1 MLIDFFLALKRAG
14 VPVTLVEFLTLLE
27 ALARELA
34 FANAEEFYYLARLCL
49 VKNETHFDKFDRVF
63 MVYFAG
69 MADPVDELNRQI
81 PDDWLQKLAELYLSE
96 EEKRQIQSMGGLD
109 KLLETLKKRLEEQEE
124 RHEGGN
130 KWIGTGGR
138 SPFGAYGY
146 NPEGIRIGQDY
157 SRHRRAV
164 KVWEKREFRDLDD
177 SVELGT
183 RNFKMAL
190 RRLRAF
196 ARAGSKEELDLPGTI
211 RATASNAGFLDLK
224 MVPERHNAVKVLL
237 FLDVGGSMGPHVE
250 ICEQLFSAARSEFK
264 HLEHFYFHNFFYE
277 QVWKNNSRRF
287 DQKYPT
293 LELIRQFGPDYKV
306 IIVGD
311 ASMSP
316 YEIHWRGGSV
326 EHHNPEPGSLWLQR
340 ILDQYHQAVWLN
352 PVPQPEWDFTRSI
365 PMVSQLMKERMFSL
379 TMEGLGEAMQALN

>member
-14 VPVTLVEFLTLLE
+14 LPVTLVEFLTLLD
-27 ALARELA
+27 ALAKALA
-34 FANAEEFYYLARLCL
+34 FASAEEFYYLARLCL
-49 VKNETHFDKFDRVF
+49 VKNEIHFDKFDRVF
-63 MVYFAG
+63 MAYFAG
-69 MADPVDELNRQI
+69 VTDPVDELQRQI
-81 PDDWLQKLAELYLSE
+81 PDDWLQKLADLYLSD
-96 EEKRQIQSMGGLD
+96 EEKRQIESLGGLD
-109 KLLETLKKRLEEQEE
+109 KLLETLKKRLEEQQE

-130 KWIGTGGR
+130 KWIGTAGR

-146 NPEGIRIGQDY
+146 NPEGIRIEQDY

-196 ARAGSKEELDLPGTI
+196 ARAGSKEELDLHGTV

-237 FLDVGGSMGPHVE
+237 FLDVGGSMDPHVE

-277 QVWKNNSRRF
+277 HVWKNNGRRF
-287 DQKYPT
+287 DQKYST
-293 LELIRQFGPDYKV
+293 FDLIRQFGPDYKV

-311 ASMSP
+311 ASMSH

-326 EHHNPEPGSLWLQR
+326 EHHNMEPGSHWLKR
-340 ILDQYHQAVWLN
+340 ILDQYRQAVWLN
-352 PVPQPEWDFTRSI
+352 PVPQAEWHHTRSI
-365 PMVSQLMKERMFSL
+365 TIVEQLMEERMYPL
-379 TMEGLGEAMQALN
+379 TMEGLSAAIHVLN